1 MVLWAKRVSDP
12 LVLPVPP
19 LRQRPADILPMANHF
34 LNNISRFYNEPPKTL
49 SSQVQRLLL
58 EYPWPGNARQ
68 LANAIERAYVMTNG
82 PIIETEALPPDM
94 LIEKR
99 TKAGESS
106 LLTLDAAKERLIT
119 EVLQRTKGQKTAAA
133 KILGI
138 DRRQL
143 SRIIE
148 KLNIEVTQP
157 RTG

>member
-1 MVLWAKRVSDP
+1 LRLCRAKPACFELVEKPVVS
-12 LVLPVPP
+12 LPAQSNVEG
-19 LRQRPADILPMANHF
+19 PA
-34 LNNISRFYNEPPKTL
+34 L
-49 SSQVQRLLL
+49 SNVEVS
-58 EYPWPGNARQ
+58 N
-68 LANAIERAYVMTNG
+68 
-82 PIIETEALPPDM
+82 LPPDI
-94 LIEKR
+94 LVEKR

-119 EVLQRTKGQKTAAA
+119 EALQRTKGQKTAAA

-143 SRIIE
+143 NRIID